1 MCGIVGFV
9 GEENAS
15 PHLLNGLSKLEYRGY
30 DSSGIATVSGKDL
43 HIFKTVGVLNNLIEE
58 TQAGKKAEG
67 FVGIGHTRWATHGK
81 PSVENAHPHQS
92 GRFVL
97 VHNGIIENENTLR
110 NKYLKN
116 TVFKSKTDTEVI
128 VWLLEK
134 FVSGGEDVTS
144 AIRHLIDELQGSYAL
159 AILDTQ
165 NPDIIYAVKN
175 KSPLLIGRGDGF
187 NMIGSDVTAMIEHTD
202 TFFEI
207 VE

>member
-128 VWLLEK
+128 VCLLEK
-134 FVSGGEDVTS
+134 F
-144 AIRHLIDELQGSYAL
+144 L
-159 AILDTQ
+159 
-165 NPDIIYAVKN
+165 
-175 KSPLLIGRGDGF
+175 
-187 NMIGSDVTAMIEHTD
+187 
-202 TFFEI
+202 
-207 VE
+207 